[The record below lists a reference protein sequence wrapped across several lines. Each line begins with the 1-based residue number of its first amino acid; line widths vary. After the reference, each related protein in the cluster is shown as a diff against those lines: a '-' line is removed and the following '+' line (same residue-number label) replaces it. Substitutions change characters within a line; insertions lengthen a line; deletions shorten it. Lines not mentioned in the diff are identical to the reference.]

1 MKVNYRNTI
10 WQNCHIERIWKYT
23 MKKIIDDLKKLGVDL
38 EQENP
43 FEKEIPDSFKIYGYK
58 DLEGEDNDKS
68 QDD

>member
-1 MKVNYRNTI
+1 
-10 WQNCHIERIWKYT
+10 